1 MEENTEEQMENM
13 TETETETETELYAE
27 AEEESKIAPNNLLKL
42 LGTTTTTTKA
52 PAKIAPNNL
61 LKLLGSTT
69 TTAKAPAKI
78 APIAT
83 TPVVAQGPQHLVKI
97 NESLVSQSSPYSNNR
112 FPATNAF
119 HNKFTHTNKGK
130 GMWWKVK
137 FPVKYNFSKIRIK
150 NRANCCPER
159 LDLTKVYVSG
169 KLCGTIPK
177 GTKKNTWYEV
187 TCNLTGNEIKLVTT
201 QNTYLSIQGFEAY
214 AGAAAIAIPT
224 PVVDPIPQ
232 ILVINKPKPVAQIL
246 VINKPAVLPVV
257 STPAAVLP
265 VVSTPAPSPTPA
277 FGGFYKIE
285 FFTAA
290 QGLIDIETLRN

>member
-1 MEENTEEQMENM
+1 MGKQDMKIINFLFIISLLITCAYQINIQEILKTK
-13 TETETETETELYAE
+13 T
-27 AEEESKIAPNNLLKL
+27 ESKIEENLEAPTEELLESETE
-42 LGTTTTTTKA
+42 GH
-52 PAKIAPNNL
+52 
-61 LKLLGSTT
+61 S
-69 TTAKAPAKI
+69 
-78 APIAT
+78 
-83 TPVVAQGPQHLVKI
+83 LVKI
-97 NESLVSQSSPYSNNR
+97 NESLVSQASPYSNNR

-119 HNKFTHTNKGK
+119 DNKFTHTNKGK

-150 NRANCCPER
+150 NRANCCPGR

-201 QNTYLSIQGFEAY
+201 QNTYLSIQGFKAY
-214 AGAAAIAIPT
+214 AGTAAIAIPT

-257 STPAAVLP
+257 STPA
-265 VVSTPAPSPTPA
+265 PSPTPA
-277 FGGFYKIE
+277 FGGFYEIE

>member
-1 MEENTEEQMENM
+1 MGKVYVSGKLCGTIPKGTKKNTWYEVTCNLTGNEIKLVTTQNTYLSIQGFEA
-13 TETETETETELYAE
+13 YAGT
-27 AEEESKIAPNNLLKL
+27 AAIAIP
-42 LGTTTTTTKA
+42 
-52 PAKIAPNNL
+52 
-61 LKLLGSTT
+61 
-69 TTAKAPAKI
+69 
-78 APIAT
+78 
-83 TPVVAQGPQHLVKI
+83 TPVVAKGPQHLVKI
-97 NESLVSQSSPYSNNR
+97 DESLVSQSSPYSKNR

-150 NRANCCPER
+150 NRANCCPDR

-214 AGAAAIAIPT
+214 AGAAAIATT
-224 PVVDPIPQ
+224 PVV
-232 ILVINKPKPVAQIL
+232 
-246 VINKPAVLPVV
+246 
-257 STPAAVLP
+257 
-265 VVSTPAPSPTPA
+265 
-277 FGGFYKIE
+277 
-285 FFTAA
+285 A
-290 QGLIDIETLRN
+290 QGPQHLVKINESLVSQASPYSNNRFPATNAFHNKFTHTNKGVGMWLKVKFPVNYNFSKIRIKNRANCCPERLDLTKVYVSGQLCGT